1 VQTRLTWPDGG
12 YAGYTLDSLNRMTD
26 LGGNANSGLIHWI
39 FDNLGRPASL
49 VRGASGVGGT
59 TSYGYDNLGRL
70 TSMTN
75 DLAGTAY
82 DIGWSFA
89 YSPAGQL
96 TTTTASSTV
105 YDYKETAASTV
116 GQTYDGLNRD
126 AAINALSGGYDANG
140 NLGND
145 GTRLFYYDVYN
156 RLTGVGSSAYPNNGP
171 YLTFAYDPLGRL
183 SSQTYYGTT
192 TSFLYDGTNLI
203 GEYDGSGTVLRRY
216 AFGPGTDQPLFWNE
230 AANGGSNRYFYSDYH
245 GSIIGYGDA
254 SGNLQALYKYGP
266 YGEPK
271 DINNGTNFS
280 GARFR
285 YTGQMVL
292 PEASLYDYKARVY
305 DPIMGH
311 FLQTDPIGSK
321 ADLDLYAYVTDDPI
335 DHGDPTGECEPFC
348 GALIG
353 AAVGGGIEVLKETVI
368 EHKDFQHLDGGAIL
382 RETVIGGIAGGT
394 GAGIGALATKVGGV
408 VVGAVVAGGVT
419 AGTSSALHGDK
430 PADVAINA
438 TIGAV
443 TGGVS
448 KYVGG
453 KTSSALNQ
461 MGERTTGN
469 PIQVGSALNKKNA
482 DLVGKAV
489 TSAVKPVGS
498 AILKQDCKAAGHCGG

>member
-1 VQTRLTWPDGG
+1 
-12 YAGYTLDSLNRMTD
+12 
-26 LGGNANSGLIHWI
+26 
-39 FDNLGRPASL
+39 
-49 VRGASGVGGT
+49 VGGT

-89 YSPAGQL
+89 YSPTGQL

-171 YLTFAYDPLGRL
+171 YLTFTYDPLGRL

-245 GSIIGYGDA
+245 GSVIGYGDA

-321 ADLDLYAYVTDDPI
+321 DDLDLYAYVHDDPV
-335 DHGDPTGECEPFC
+335 DDTDPTGECTAPGVAQVCAF
-348 GALIG
+348 LVG
-353 AAVGGGIEVLKETVI
+353 AAVGGGIEVAKETLI
-368 EHKDFQHLDGGAIL
+368 EGKSLKQVDWQGAVAKEAL
-382 RETVIGGIAGGT
+382 IGGIAGATGSGAAQLLVKGGTVAAAVIT
-394 GAGIGALATKVGGV
+394 GA
-408 VVGAVVAGGVT
+408 VT
-419 AGTSSALHGDK
+419 SGTSSALHGDK
-430 PADVAINA
+430 PATVAANTVI
-438 TIGAV
+438 
-443 TGGVS
+443 GGVAGGAAKVVSNVVS
-448 KYVGG
+448 K
-453 KTSSALNQ
+453 TLSSMGPQVAGNAIQ
-461 MGERTTGN
+461 MGSVTNKTTSNLTGTAA
-469 PIQVGSALNKKNA
+469 GA
-482 DLVGKAV
+482 
-489 TSAVKPVGS
+489 AVKPVVTNV
-498 AILKQDCKAAGHCGG
+498 LKADCKALGGCAK